1 MTAPPADYWDT
12 LASEFTGTQSA
23 RLRELFENRITEFIA
38 DDLPPREIAVAL
50 LERVA
55 ADRWLERTQR
65 QRCPNC
71 DHELDAAAAAGDVC
85 PECNEAFSQHGGVI
99 TETVYLRDIAPTRV
113 VDWVIAIH
121 GMNTTGAWQESFSWL
136 LGTTWG
142 RSVPVAVYKYGIVL
156 AGIIMA
162 WRRNTLRDQLREK
175 LAALRDQARA
185 QGFTGNPDLIAHSFG
200 TWLFGHLL
208 ERELT
213 RPPRERLAFGRII
226 LTGCVLRP
234 DFDWK
239 RLKAAG
245 LVEDILNHYGTA
257 DAVVPLAHATILH
270 SGPSGRRGFDGNDV
284 LNIRA
289 EGYGH
294 SDLFLRDLA
303 HSYNVYWKPFLKLPR
318 KEFDSIP
325 DRADPMRPWRPLP
338 WPFRG
343 TVFPFVALP
352 FIAALIA
359 LVNACVGRGLWEVR
373 KAIALEGLVGAGGA
387 IALCAGIAITKLVRR
402 LLRVR

>member
-1 MTAPPADYWDT
+1 MNAPPPAYWDT
-12 LASEFTGTQSA
+12 LQSDIPGTQSA
-23 RLRELFENRITEFIA
+23 RLRELFENRITEFTA
-38 DDLPPREIAVAL
+38 DDLPPRDTAMAL
-50 LERVA
+50 LDRLA
-55 ADRWLERTQR
+55 ADGWLVRTQR

-71 DHELDAAAAAGDVC
+71 DHQLDAATAAGAVC
-85 PECNEAFSQHGGVI
+85 PECNEAFSQHGGVVV
-99 TETVYLRDIAPTRV
+99 ETIYIRDIAPARV

-136 LGTTWG
+136 LSTTWG

-156 AGIIMA
+156 AGVIMA

-175 LAALRDQARA
+175 LAALRDEARA

-213 RPPRERLAFGRII
+213 RPPQERLAFGRVI

-234 DFDWK
+234 DFDWQ
-239 RLKAAG
+239 RLKDAG
-245 LVEDILNHYGTA
+245 LVEDVLNHYGTA
-257 DAVVPLAHATILH
+257 DAVVPWAHATIH
-270 SGPSGRRGFDGNDV
+270 NAGPSGHRGFDGNEV

-318 KEFDSIP
+318 KEFDAIP
-325 DRADPMRPWRPLP
+325 NGADPTTTWRPYP
-338 WPFRG
+338 WPLRG
-343 TVFPFVALP
+343 TLFPFVALP

-359 LVNACVGRGLWEVR
+359 LIDACLGRGLWEVR
-373 KAIALEGLVGAGGA
+373 RTLAIVGVVSAACVIALL
-387 IALCAGIAITKLVRR
+387 AGIAITKLVRR
-402 LLRVR
+402 H

>member
-1 MTAPPADYWDT
+1 MTAPPAVYWET
-12 LASEFTGTQSA
+12 LASEFAGTQSA
-23 RLRELFENRITEFIA
+23 RLRELFENRLTEFTA
-38 DDLPPREIAVAL
+38 DDLPPRDTAIAL

-55 ADRWLERTQR
+55 ADGWLERTKR
-65 QRCPNC
+65 MRCPNC
-71 DHELDAAAAAGDVC
+71 NHELDPTAAAGDVC

-99 TETVYLRDIAPTRV
+99 TETIYLRDVAPTRV

-121 GMNTTGAWQESFSWL
+121 GMNTNGAWQESFSWL
-136 LGTTWG
+136 LSTTWG

-156 AGIIMA
+156 AGVIMA

-175 LAALRDQARA
+175 LAALRDEARA

-200 TWLFGHLL
+200 TWLVGHLL
-208 ERELT
+208 ERELA
-213 RPPRERLAFGRII
+213 RPPQERLAFGRII

-239 RLKAAG
+239 RLKDAG
-245 LVEDILNHYGTA
+245 LVEAVLNHYGTA
-257 DAVVPLAHATILH
+257 DSVVPLAHATILDA
-270 SGPSGRRGFDGNDV
+270 GPSGRRGFDGQEV

-303 HSYNVYWKPFLKLPR
+303 HSYNDYWKPFLRLPR

-325 DRADPMRPWRPLP
+325 DRIDPTTSWRPLP
-338 WPFRG
+338 WPLRG
-343 TVFPFVALP
+343 TLFPFVALP
-352 FIAALIA
+352 LIAAMIA
-359 LVNACVGRGLWEVR
+359 LVDACVGRGLWEVR
-373 KAIALEGLVGAGGA
+373 GVFAIVLLVSLGGVLALLAS
-387 IALCAGIAITKLVRR
+387 IAIVWLVQRI
-402 LLRVR
+402 